1 MKNKSTFGLIYTFRK
16 KMPLASKQEL
26 KDVVK
31 THLIECINKTPKS
44 YRQKIANYNR
54 QIFELNKLIIC

>member
-16 KMPLASKQEL
+16 KMPLASKQEK

-31 THLIECINKTPKS
+31 THLT
-44 YRQKIANYNR
+44 
-54 QIFELNKLIIC
+54 